1 MILFRSIVANDNDSS
16 HKSEGPQQGEDLQKK
31 LQKLLI
37 VLNRGTFVMQNTR
50 PKLFFYYFLIQY
62 AGLQIKERIK
72 LCN

>member
-16 HKSEGPQQGEDLQKK
+16 HKLEGPEQGEDLKKK

-50 PKLFFYYFLIQY
+50 PKLFFLLFFNTVRCS
-62 AGLQIKERIK
+62 ANKRK
-72 LCN
+72 DKVM